1 MSALPFLFRELLG
14 TIRARSAVSFLLTWL
29 FLFLFLSCVGAFFLL
44 VPSHVEPPGGIDS
57 LPVEE
62 IQAFL
67 SPRLS
72 SASIDALYL
81 EIRERNDVSSIQFRF
96 AQELR
101 PQATGGVLLIAPA
114 GPDQAANLA
123 GFLESVN
130 GVIEIL
136 EIRIDPGET
145 DSPLSGT
152 VRIVLL
158 VVLVGSIALAFV
170 FARRGYGEL
179 LRAFSGEIRTMR
191 LSGVSERV
199 IVPLVVGLGV
209 LVGLLAGI
217 LLLVVLFLLHYTVAS
232 QDVPAVWAVGL
243 AGGGRVLGV
252 SFVNLVLGLV
262 LGGLI
267 GLLGVS
273 VLGDRDFD
281 PLP

>member
-14 TIRARSAVSFLLTWL
+14 TIRARSAVSFLLTFL
-29 FLFLFLSCVGAFFLL
+29 FLFLFLACVGAFFLL
-44 VPSHVEPPGGIDS
+44 VPSRVEPPGGIES
-57 LPVEE
+57 LSVVE
-62 IQAFL
+62 IQVFL

-81 EIRERNDVSSIQFRF
+81 EIRERGDVSSIQFRF

-101 PQATGGVLLIAPA
+101 PQATGGVFLIAPA
-114 GPDQAANLA
+114 SPDAAADLA
-123 GFLESVN
+123 GFLATVN
-130 GVIEIL
+130 GVTEIL
-136 EIRIDPGET
+136 EIRADPGET
-145 DSPLSGT
+145 DSPLSGA
-152 VRIVLL
+152 VRIALL

-170 FARRGYGEL
+170 FARRGYWEL

-209 LVGLLAGI
+209 LAGLLAGT
-217 LLLVVLFLLHYTVAS
+217 LLLVVLFLLHYTAAS
-232 QDVPAVWAVGL
+232 QAPPAAWAAGL
-243 AGGGRVLGV
+243 ASGSRVLGV
-252 SFVNLVLGLV
+252 SLANLLLGLV

-273 VLGDRDFD
+273 VLGHRDFD

>member
-14 TIRARSAVSFLLTWL
+14 TIRARSAVAFLLTWIL
-29 FLFLFLSCVGAFFLL
+29 LVVFLACVSAFFLL
-44 VPSHVEPPGGIDS
+44 VPSRVEPPGGIES
-57 LPVEE
+57 LPIEE
-62 IQAFL
+62 LRAYL

-72 SASIDALYL
+72 SASIDSLYVD
-81 EIRERNDVSSIQFRF
+81 IRARSDVSSIQFRF

-101 PQATGGVLLIAPA
+101 PKATGGVFLIRPMRPEQA
-114 GPDQAANLA
+114 GELA
-123 GFLESVN
+123 VILESVN
-130 GVIEIL
+130 GVTEIE
-136 EIRIDPGET
+136 EMRAAPEQT
-145 DSPLSGT
+145 ESPLSGV

-158 VVLVGSIALAFV
+158 VVLVASIALAFL
-170 FARRGYGEL
+170 FARRGYAEL
-179 LRAFSGEIRTMR
+179 LRAFAGEIRTMR

-217 LLLVVLFLLHYTVAS
+217 LLFVVLFLLHYTVAS
-232 QDVPAVWAVGL
+232 QAAQAAWAAGL
-243 AGGGRVLGV
+243 SGVGRVLGV
-252 SFVNLVLGLV
+252 SFVNLLLGVV

-273 VLGDRDFD
+273 TLGHRDFD